1 MSPNVDAVPASF
13 SASEP
18 SAASGGRGASWRELL
33 ADRAGARASGI
44 PLALAFE
51 LRERLPQRS
60 PWAPPRT
67 QEARIAGSV
76 RADREVLLGIRPCVR
91 SHSTGGWVK
100 GDVSWESLRRPG
112 GPHDEEQARWFAE
125 LHALTRDVRTLG
137 APLDTSEWITLDTV
151 GSRLLWPQLA
161 SAAALGIPFVGT
173 RRDRRIVLADHAEI
187 ALAVDA
193 APRGGLTL
201 RARASIDGTGVEGLR
216 AIGRTG
222 VYALAFDESAVT
234 ITLAPVALT
243 GAVRAAVDKPRGL
256 VVPAADV
263 DDFLREYY
271 PRIARTSRVV
281 GSDGIELPSLPEPQL
296 VVEVAHSA
304 GHAVTFR
311 LRWDY
316 PGSAPKPFAADLGDA
331 ERDTALEAELVRRL
345 RDAWD
350 RAGGPAFA
358 AEGMLDDTDAAEFI
372 TSVVPTFEA
381 LAGVRIAVTGIP
393 PDYRELAAAPEI
405 TVTTVESPDPDWFDL
420 GVIVTID
427 GRRIPFTPL
436 FTALSRGR
444 KKMLL
449 QDGAYFSLAHPALQ
463 RLRDLIDESG
473 GLAEWEPGTV
483 RISRYQVDFWEE
495 FEDLADRSE
504 PAVAWRAL
512 AEGLRAIAEEGPAP
526 VATAASPEGITATLR
541 PYQQAG
547 LDWLAFLWSHRLG
560 GILADD
566 MGLGKT
572 LQMLAFIQHLRA
584 TGERR
589 PVLVVAP
596 ASVLSTWSAE
606 AARFAPDLRVET
618 LAATAKKRRMTVRD
632 AAASADVVVT
642 SYTVLRLDA
651 DAFAE
656 IAWSAVV
663 LDEAQFVKNPKT
675 KLHRAVGRLRAD
687 ARYAV
692 TGTPLENSLS
702 ELWALLSLTAP
713 GLFPS
718 ARRFREEYIG
728 PIEKGTVPEN
738 QEGGSFR
745 AGRLAR
751 LRRRIRPLVLRRTK
765 ELVATELPPKQEQLL
780 RIELEPSHRA
790 IYDATL
796 QRERQK
802 VLGLLEDLDRN
813 RFIVFRSLTLLRML
827 SLAPGLVDPEHA
839 HIPSSKLEALIDQ
852 LQEIVAEGHRVLVFS
867 QFTSYLALVRERLER
882 VGISFCTLDGS
893 TRHRERVIDGF
904 RSGSAPVFLISLK
917 AGGFGLTLTEAE
929 YVFLLDPWWN
939 PAAEAQAVDRA
950 HRLGQSHPVNVYRMI
965 AADTIEDKVMAL
977 QQRKARLFQAVMDDD
992 ALFGQALTA
1001 ADIRGLLDG

>member
-1 MSPNVDAVPASF
+1 VDAVPASF
-13 SASEP
+13 SAPEP
-18 SAASGGRGASWRELL
+18 TAASGGRGPSWRELL
-33 ADRAGARASGI
+33 GERALERTARV
-44 PLALAFE
+44 PLALGFE

-67 QEARIAGSV
+67 QEARVSGSL
-76 RADREVLLGIRPCVR
+76 RADREVLLGIRPYVR
-91 SHSTGGWVK
+91 SPSTGGWVK

-112 GPHDEEQARWFAE
+112 GPYDEEQARWFAE

-137 APLDTSEWITLDTV
+137 GPLDTSEWITLDTV
-151 GSRLLWPQLA
+151 GSRLLWPHLA
-161 SAAALGIPFVGT
+161 SAAALGIPFIGT
-173 RRDRRIVLADHAEI
+173 RKDRRIALVDQAEV
-187 ALAVDA
+187 ALSVGA
-193 APRGGLTL
+193 ASRGGLVL
-201 RARASIDGTGVEGLR
+201 RAEASIDGTAVQGVR
-216 AIGRTG
+216 PIGRTG
-222 VYALAFDESAVT
+222 VYALAFDESALT
-234 ITLAPVALT
+234 ITLAPVALPD
-243 GAVRAAVDKPRGL
+243 AVRAVLEKPRGL
-256 VVPAADV
+256 VVPAAEA
-263 DDFLREYY
+263 DDFLRAYY
-271 PRIARTSRVV
+271 PRIARTSRMV
-281 GSDGIELPSLPEPQL
+281 GAAGYVLPSLPEPRLL
-296 VVEVAHSA
+296 VELAHGA
-304 GHAVTFR
+304 GHVVTFR

-316 PGSAPKPFAADLGDA
+316 PGSAPKAFGADPADA
-331 ERDTALEAELVRRL
+331 ERDTAFEAEVVRRL

-350 RAGGPAFA
+350 ATDGPGFA
-358 AEGMLDDTDAAEFI
+358 ADGVLHDTDAAEFV
-372 TSVVPTFEA
+372 TSVVPALDA
-381 LAGVRIAVTGIP
+381 LAGVGVEVTGRP
-393 PDYRELAAAPEI
+393 ANYRELEATPEI

-444 KKMLL
+444 KKMIL
-449 QDGAYFSLAHPALQ
+449 QDGASFSLAHPALQ
-463 RLRDLIDESG
+463 RLRDLIEESG
-473 GLAEWEPGTV
+473 GLAEWEPGTL

-495 FEDLADRSE
+495 FEDLADQSE

-512 AEGLRAIAEEGPAP
+512 ADGLRDIGEDGRAP
-526 VATAASPEGITATLR
+526 VAAEAPVGITATLR

-572 LQMLAFIQHLRA
+572 LQMLAFIQHIRTA
-584 TGERR
+584 GERR

-596 ASVLSTWSAE
+596 ASVLSTWTAE
-606 AARFAPDLRVET
+606 AARFAPDLQVET
-618 LAATAKKRRMTVRD
+618 LAATAKKRRSTVRD
-632 AAASADVVVT
+632 AAAAADVVVT

-651 DAFAE
+651 DDFAE
-656 IAWSAVV
+656 IAWSAMV

-675 KLHRAVGRLRAD
+675 KLHRAVARLRAD

-738 QEGGSFR
+738 QEGGAFR

-765 ELVATELPPKQEQLL
+765 ELVAAELPPKQEQLL
-780 RIELEPSHRA
+780 RIDLEPSHRA
-790 IYDATL
+790 VYDATL

-839 HIPSSKLEALIDQ
+839 HIPSSKLEALMDQ
-852 LQEIVAEGHRVLVFS
+852 LEEIVAEGHRVLVFS
-867 QFTSYLALVRERLER
+867 QFTSYLALVQERLDR
-882 VGISFCTLDGS
+882 VGISFSYLDGS
-893 TRHRERVIDGF
+893 TRHRDRVIDGF
-904 RSGSAPVFLISLK
+904 RTGSAPVFLISLK

-950 HRLGQSHPVNVYRMI
+950 HRLGQTHPVNVYRMI

-1001 ADIRGLLDG
+1001 TDIRGLLDG